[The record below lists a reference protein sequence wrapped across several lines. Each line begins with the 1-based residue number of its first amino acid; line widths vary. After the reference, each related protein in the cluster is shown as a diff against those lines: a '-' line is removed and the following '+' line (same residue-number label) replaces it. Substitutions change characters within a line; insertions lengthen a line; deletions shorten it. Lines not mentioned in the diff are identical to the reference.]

1 VNYTLESLRAQTAAL
16 LTILALGAALPAQA
30 DEAKSM
36 MKNAAMFPVRAASV
50 ATGLVVGIPV
60 AMIRR
65 SGDRCI
71 EYTDNFA
78 DKIGGH
84 EHGPPMVIG
93 AVLGMPFGLLVG
105 SGEGVFY
112 GGKNAFC
119 NSVEK
124 PFSLKTMSLDEEL
137 DANIH

>member
-1 VNYTLESLRAQTAAL
+1 VNYVLKSLRAQTAAL
-16 LTILALGAALPAQA
+16 LTVVALGAALPAQA
-30 DEAKSM
+30 DDAKGM
-36 MKNAAMFPVRAASV
+36 ATNALLFPVRAASV

-65 SGDRCI
+65 TSNRCI
-71 EYTDNFA
+71 EFTDNFA

-84 EHGPPMVIG
+84 EHGPPCVFG

-119 NSVEK
+119 NSVDK
-124 PFSLKTMSLDEEL
+124 PFSLATMSLDTEL
-137 DANIH
+137 DANSH

>member
-1 VNYTLESLRAQTAAL
+1 VNYVLKSWRAQTAAL

-30 DEAKSM
+30 EDAKGM
-36 MKNAAMFPVRAASV
+36 ATNAAMFPVRAASV

-60 AMIRR
+60 AIMRR
-65 SGDRCI
+65 TSNRCI

-84 EHGPPMVIG
+84 EHGPPVMFG
-93 AVLGMPFGLLVG
+93 AILGMPFGLLVG

-124 PFSLKTMSLDEEL
+124 PFSLATMSLDTEL
-137 DANIH
+137 DEKSH

>member
-1 VNYTLESLRAQTAAL
+1 VNYVLKSLRAQAAAL
-16 LTILALGAALPAQA
+16 LTVVALSAALPAQA

-36 MKNAAMFPVRAASV
+36 VTNTLMFPVRAASV

-60 AMIRR
+60 AMLRR
-65 SGDRCI
+65 SSNRCI
-71 EYTDNFA
+71 EFTDNFA

-84 EHGPPMVIG
+84 EHGPPMVFG

-105 SGEGVFY
+105 TGEGVFY

-124 PFSLKTMSLDEEL
+124 PFSLQTMSLDTEL
-137 DANIH
+137 DASSH

>member
-1 VNYTLESLRAQTAAL
+1 VNYVLKSLRAQAAAL
-16 LTILALGAALPAQA
+16 LTVVALSAALPAQA

-36 MKNAAMFPVRAASV
+36 VTNTLMFPVRAASV

-60 AMIRR
+60 AMLRR
-65 SGDRCI
+65 SSNRCI
-71 EYTDNFA
+71 EFTDNFA

-84 EHGPPMVIG
+84 EHGPPMVFG

-124 PFSLKTMSLDEEL
+124 PFSLQTMSLDTEL
-137 DANIH
+137 DASSH

>member
-1 VNYTLESLRAQTAAL
+1 MNYVLKSWRAQTAAL

-30 DEAKSM
+30 EDAKGM
-36 MKNAAMFPVRAASV
+36 ATNAAMFPVRAASV

-60 AMIRR
+60 AIMRR
-65 SGDRCI
+65 TSNRCI

-84 EHGPPMVIG
+84 EHGPPVMFG
-93 AVLGMPFGLLVG
+93 AILGMPFGLLVG

-124 PFSLKTMSLDEEL
+124 PFSLATMSLDTEL
-137 DANIH
+137 DEKSH

>member
-1 VNYTLESLRAQTAAL
+1 MNYVLKSLRAQAAAL
-16 LTILALGAALPAQA
+16 LTVVALSAALPAQA

-36 MKNAAMFPVRAASV
+36 VTNTLMFPVRAASV

-60 AMIRR
+60 AMLRR
-65 SGDRCI
+65 SSNRCI
-71 EYTDNFA
+71 EFTDNFA

-84 EHGPPMVIG
+84 EHGPPMVFG

-105 SGEGVFY
+105 TGEGVFY

-124 PFSLKTMSLDEEL
+124 PFSLQTMSLDTEL
-137 DANIH
+137 DASSH

>member
-1 VNYTLESLRAQTAAL
+1 VNYVLKSLRAQAAAL
-16 LTILALGAALPAQA
+16 LTIVALGAALPSQA
-30 DEAKSM
+30 DEPKSM
-36 MKNAAMFPVRAASV
+36 VTNAVMFPVRAASV

-60 AMIRR
+60 AMLRR
-65 SGDRCI
+65 TSNRCI

-84 EHGPPMVIG
+84 EHGPPVMFG
-93 AVLGMPFGLLVG
+93 AILGMPFGLLVG
-105 SGEGVFY
+105 SGEGVYY

-124 PFSLKTMSLDEEL
+124 PFSLSTMSLADEL
-137 DANIH
+137 DEK

>member
-1 VNYTLESLRAQTAAL
+1 MNYVLKSLRAQAAAL
-16 LTILALGAALPAQA
+16 LTIVALGAALPAYA
-30 DEAKSM
+30 DEPKSM
-36 MKNAAMFPVRAASV
+36 VTNAVLFPVRAASV

-65 SGDRCI
+65 TSNRCI
-71 EYTDNFA
+71 EFTDNFA

-84 EHGPPMVIG
+84 EHGPPMVFG

-119 NSVEK
+119 NSVDK
-124 PFSLKTMSLDEEL
+124 PFSLATMSLDTEL
-137 DANIH
+137 DEKSH